1 MTRITGT
8 LHENEDTFLI
18 ISRSL
23 LLRTRHVSYKRYT
36 ENQNTNCIFNS
47 SFFPENRDVY
57 EIMWKNIVELGRL
70 QVTKW
75 RMRIGCCTAK
85 AANTHSEYVILI
97 ALTWKQWLRE
107 CVSMLRL
114 YVQCLCFLFLKTQ
127 RYASSLLTSSRKNKQ
142 GRKYPRILALSG
154 LSCVVVVVVVVVA
167 FKFV

>member
-8 LHENEDTFLI
+8 LHENEYTFLI

-97 ALTWKQWLRE
+97 VFTLQQWLHERTS
-107 CVSMLRL
+107 VLR
-114 YVQCLCFLFLKTQ
+114 YKYNACFVAYAFCYIKCLHLQVFTL
-127 RYASSLLTSSRKNKQ
+127 NK
-142 GRKYPRILALSG
+142 LSI
-154 LSCVVVVVVVVVA
+154 
-167 FKFV
+167 

>member
-8 LHENEDTFLI
+8 LHENEYTFLI

-97 ALTWKQWLRE
+97 DFSTATVVTGTRLSITSYLR
-107 CVSMLRL
+107 CL
-114 YVQCLCFLFLKTQ
+114 YC
-127 RYASSLLTSSRKNKQ
+127 
-142 GRKYPRILALSG
+142 
-154 LSCVVVVVVVVVA
+154 
-167 FKFV
+167 